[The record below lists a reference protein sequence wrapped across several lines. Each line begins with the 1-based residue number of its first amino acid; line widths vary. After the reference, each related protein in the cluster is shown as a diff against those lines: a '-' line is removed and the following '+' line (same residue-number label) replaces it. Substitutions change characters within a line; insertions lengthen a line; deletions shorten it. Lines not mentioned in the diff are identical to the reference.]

1 MEIVEPL
8 AINIDLGDMPWNFME
23 KLRRASDKPKE
34 GIQATIFR
42 VPENI
47 RRTNV
52 DSFEPKMFSLG
63 PYHHG
68 KQLFQATDER
78 IKLPCASNFFRGAMI
93 GDLQRIVVQLKDWE
107 SDLRC
112 AYSEQISMSSDEFV
126 EMMLLDCA
134 FMAEFLRERCES
146 IKIIKMQ
153 EGGPRIEMEEY
164 SWKWAAPSI
173 INDMLVVEN
182 QFPLRPLLYLF
193 EKCGWDDIINI
204 GGTFYSLMQQ
214 IHRNLSPTWRFNLRV
229 RSDPLIDSSSHL
241 LHLFHSSL
249 IIVEPRYRER
259 RLHNTDLSS
268 FPSAEM
274 LQAMRIQFT
283 NKINCESFLDI
294 TFDASKRSMEIPQF
308 LINDDNISL
317 LRNLIAFEQ
326 QCRGVGY
333 YISTYV
339 WFMDCLINT
348 DRDVAVLRKHN
359 IIVSRLRSDE
369 EVAHIFNQLRRTDA
383 PVVDFDNFYLAEV
396 MINVKSHCRNR
407 TNILCALWNFSWL
420 KQNYFK
426 NRWVTIGVTAAVF
439 FNLLTLV
446 QTVYA
451 VLSYAK
457 Q

>member
-1 MEIVEPL
+1 MENDSIASLDILRDVHLL
-8 AINIDLGDMPWNFME
+8 ASFFTE
-23 KLRRASDKPKE
+23 KLASESEPKE
-34 GIQATIFR
+34 GIRATIFR

-47 RRTNV
+47 RRTNAY
-52 DSFEPKMFSLG
+52 SFEPKMVSLG

-68 KQLFQATDER
+68 KQRFRATDER
-78 IKLPCASNFFRGAMI
+78 IKLPYATNFFRRSA
-93 GDLQRIVVQLKDWE
+93 DVTLVQRIVERFKNLE
-107 SDLRC
+107 SSLRC
-112 AYSEQISMSSDEFV
+112 AYSEQISMTSNEFV
-126 EMMLLDCA
+126 AMMMLDCA
-134 FMAEFLRERCES
+134 FMAEFLREQAAGCYGTQ
-146 IKIIKMQ
+146 K
-153 EGGPRIEMEEY
+153 EEY

-173 INDMLVVEN
+173 MNDMLVVEN

-193 EKCGWDDIINI
+193 EKCGWDDINI
-204 GGTFYSLMQQ
+204 DGIFYSLMQQ
-214 IHRNLSPTWRFNLRV
+214 IHRNLSPTSNFNL
-229 RSDPLIDSSSHL
+229 
-241 LHLFHSSL
+241 
-249 IIVEPRYRER
+249 RYRER

-294 TFDASKRSMEIPQF
+294 TFDASKRSMEIPQL

-326 QCRGVGY
+326 QCHGVGY

-348 DRDVAVLRKHN
+348 DKDVAVLRKHN

-369 EVAHIFNQLRRTDA
+369 EVAHVFNKLRRTDA
-383 PVVDFDNFYLAEV
+383 PVVDLNNFYLAEV
-396 MINVKSHCRNR
+396 MNTVKSHYFQNR
-407 TNILCALWNFSWL
+407 WNYLLWALWHFSWL
-420 KQNYFK
+420 RQNYFK

-451 VLSYAK
+451 VLSYRK